1 MTSIAMPKFRLGGS
15 TTRNSSSH
23 LSRSNHSKDDTSF
36 TSHSASDEMRLASKA
51 AEANCISEIKDCFR
65 KFGIRVSDELVFRY
79 ASFYNFDAEEAID
92 GIHEDNGSPYMK
104 LKMEDLEE
112 QFETNAVFPLPKLKT
127 RKSDSEVI
135 YMKPSRVNPNNNED
149 NGSSSSSSHDRF
161 IESLCYVMNDLSQ
174 TVEQCRNGVTVIADM
189 QDVTK
194 DNFNKEHCAS
204 LMQALQGEMVPT
216 RVETFI
222 IVSPPAWFH
231 KVFKW
236 MKSKGSKDF
245 LRRVHLIK
253 QDQLAQFLM
262 EDYALYLPDDL
273 SGGHAVGSEICEDYM
288 DLKSAQE
295 EQQSQQ

>member
-1 MTSIAMPKFRLGGS
+1 MPKFRLGGS

-23 LSRSNHSKDDTSF
+23 HNPSTHSKDDISF
-36 TSHSASDEMRLASKA
+36 TSASASDEMGLASKA
-51 AEANCISEIKDCFR
+51 VEANCISEIKDCFR

-92 GIHEDNGSPYMK
+92 GIHEDNGNRYMK

-135 YMKPSRVNPNNNED
+135 YMKPSRVNPNNSED
-149 NGSSSSSSHDRF
+149 DGSSSSSSNDRF
-161 IESLCYVMNDLSQ
+161 IESLCYVLNDLSQ

-194 DNFNKEHCAS
+194 ENFNKEHCAS

-216 RVETFI
+216 RVQTFI

-245 LRRVHLIK
+245 LRKVHLIK

-262 EDYALYLPDDL
+262 EDYELYLPDDL
-273 SGGHAVGSEICEDYM
+273 SGGYAVGSEICEDYM

-295 EQQSQQ
+295 EQSQQ

>member
-1 MTSIAMPKFRLGGS
+1 MPKFRNGGS
-15 TTRNSSSH
+15 ATRNNSSH
-23 LSRSNHSKDDTSF
+23 HNPSTHSKDDTSF
-36 TSHSASDEMRLASKA
+36 TSASASDEFKLASKA
-51 AEANCISEIKDCFR
+51 AEANCISEIRDCFR

-79 ASFYNFDAEEAID
+79 ANFYNFDAEEAID

-135 YMKPSRVNPNNNED
+135 YMKPSRVNPNNCNSNRNNSEED
-149 NGSSSSSSHDRF
+149 GNSSNDRF
-161 IESLCYVMNDLSQ
+161 IESLCYVFNDLSQ
-174 TVEQCRNGVTVIADM
+174 TVEQCRNGVAVIADM

-194 DNFNKEHCAS
+194 DNFNKEHCAN
-204 LMQALQGEMVPT
+204 LMQAIQGEMVPT
-216 RVETFI
+216 RVEIFI

-253 QDQLAQFLM
+253 PDQLAQFLM
-262 EDYALYLPDDL
+262 EDYELYLPDDL
-273 SGGHAVGSEICEDYM
+273 PGGYAVGSEICEDYM
-288 DLKSAQE
+288 DLKSVQE
-295 EQQSQQ
+295 EQSQQ